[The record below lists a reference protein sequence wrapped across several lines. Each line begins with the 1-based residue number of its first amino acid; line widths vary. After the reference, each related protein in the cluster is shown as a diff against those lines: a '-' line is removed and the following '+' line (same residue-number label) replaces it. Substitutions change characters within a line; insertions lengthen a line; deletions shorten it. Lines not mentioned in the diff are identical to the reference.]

1 MHRLPLPALVLLV
14 LMPAAGLVA
23 ADETAPM
30 PAPTERSDAWAAQA
44 EQAKPAADR
53 PWVSGC
59 MLWRGRAD
67 RAYRPFHQWEVRI
80 ATPVAVRGLAAR
92 VRALDTDLK
101 VMVQGEGPWQPL
113 GDLAAGATTS
123 ASLKLNSSGPA
134 MFAIDLRW
142 EGGQATYQG
151 RDKDLPQAADAAGD
165 APNLAI
171 LSPAFDRK
179 AQGGVATVEFMLRNT
194 GGAAATGISAT
205 IAFLD
210 RDGKVVATHRH
221 ARKEPLAAGAGANEK
236 AVARN
241 IPVFANVRI
250 TARCAEDGDRAAG
263 RLTAAAELQVGRLR
277 LDGTT
282 LRAAV
287 RNGLAE
293 PVTGLAV
300 ELELA
305 GADGKPMRTVAL
317 PKIDLA
323 AGEVREVAV
332 EVGRLAPWSAFSAS
346 FAYGE

>member
-1 MHRLPLPALVLLV
+1 MPRLRLPALVLLA
-14 LMPAAGLVA
+14 LLPAAVA
-23 ADETAPM
+23 AGEADEQAPM
-30 PAPTERSDAWAAQA
+30 PAPAERVDAWTAQAAQA
-44 EQAKPAADR
+44 RPAPDR
-53 PWVSGC
+53 PWVSGS
-59 MLWRGRAD
+59 MMWRGRAD

-80 ATPVAVRGLAAR
+80 ATPVAVRGLTVR

-101 VMVQGEGPWQPL
+101 VMVHGESPWL
-113 GDLAAGATTS
+113 SVGDLAAGATAA

-134 MFAIDLRW
+134 MYAVDLRW
-142 EGGQATYQG
+142 DGGEATYQA

-194 GGAAATGISAT
+194 GGGAATGISAT

-221 ARKEPLAAGAGANEK
+221 VRKEPLAAGAGANEK

-293 PVTGLAV
+293 PVAGLAV

-305 GADGKPMRTVAL
+305 STDGKPLRTVAL

-332 EVGRLAPWSAFSAS
+332 EVGKLAPWAAFSAS
-346 FAYGE
+346 FAY